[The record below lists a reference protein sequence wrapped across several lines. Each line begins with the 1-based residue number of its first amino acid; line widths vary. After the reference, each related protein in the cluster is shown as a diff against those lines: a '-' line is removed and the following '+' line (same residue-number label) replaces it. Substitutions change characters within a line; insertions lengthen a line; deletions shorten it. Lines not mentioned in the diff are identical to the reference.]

1 MDDLRNRFAARFG
14 GEATLFQAPG
24 RVNLIGEHTDYNDG
38 FVMPVAIGRST
49 YVAAACRPDR
59 RLVVHSATIN
69 KTAEA
74 SVDALVPQ
82 KRWSDYVFGVAA
94 MLLSHGVPVK
104 GANLLID
111 SDVPLGAGLSS
122 SAALEVAVARAL
134 LGISGHD
141 LGPGELARLC
151 QRAENEFVG
160 ARCGIMD
167 QFVALHGAPGHGLL
181 LDCRSL
187 DYSLIAIP
195 PDVRVVVCNSMVRHA
210 VAAGEYNA
218 RRADCEAAARAIAN
232 RMPQVRALRDV
243 TGADLERHRDV
254 LTPAQLRRARH
265 VISENARVLAMAP
278 ALSRSDFSTIGR
290 VMHESHESL
299 RTDFEV
305 SCSELDVLVQLAGD
319 IPGVKGARMTGGG
332 FGGCTVN
339 LVATEAVKAFS
350 DRIAANYQQRTSVRS
365 DVYTV

>member
-1 MDDLRNRFAARFG
+1 MNDLRNRFAARFG
-14 GEATLFQAPG
+14 GEATVYQAPG

-38 FVMPVAIGRST
+38 FVMPVTIDRST
-49 YVAAACRPDR
+49 YAAVACRPDR
-59 RLVVHSATIN
+59 RLVVHSATIDR
-69 KTAEA
+69 TADA
-74 SVDALVPQ
+74 SLDALVPQ
-82 KRWSDYVFGVAA
+82 RRWSDYVFGVAA
-94 MLLSHGVPVK
+94 MLLSHGVPVN

-134 LGISGHD
+134 LGISGRE
-141 LGPGELARLC
+141 LGRGDLARLC

-167 QFVALHGAPGHGLL
+167 QFVSLHGAPGHALL

-187 DYSLIAIP
+187 DYSLIP
-195 PDVRVVVCNSMVRHA
+195 LPSDVRVVVCNSMVRHS

-218 RRADCEAAARAIAN
+218 RRADCEAAARAMAT
-232 RMPQVRALRDV
+232 RTPHVRALRDV
-243 TGADLERHRDV
+243 TAADLEQHRDV
-254 LTPAQLRRARH
+254 LTPGQLRRARH

-278 ALSRSDFSTIGR
+278 ALPRGDFNTIGR

-299 RTDFEV
+299 RGDFEV
-305 SCSELDVLVQLAGD
+305 SCSELDALVELAGD
-319 IPGVKGARMTGGG
+319 IPGAKGARMTGGG

-339 LVATEAVKAFS
+339 LVASEALTAFCE
-350 DRIAANYQQRTSVRS
+350 RITAEYQLRTNVRP